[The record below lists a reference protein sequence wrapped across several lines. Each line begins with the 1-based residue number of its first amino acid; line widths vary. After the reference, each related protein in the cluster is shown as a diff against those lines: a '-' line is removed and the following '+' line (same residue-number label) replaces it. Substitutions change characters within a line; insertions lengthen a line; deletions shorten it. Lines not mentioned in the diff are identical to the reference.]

1 MLRYQRLAAFNQ
13 RLGVTQHMRFTDLVL
28 HAYLVSDR
36 LEAIGIIGNQHSRS
50 HTLGDRLNPLFERL
64 AISPAHPPNP
74 HPPPPPPPPPHPP
87 PPPPPPPSPP
97 PPPPPPTP

>member
-1 MLRYQRLAAFNQ
+1 
-13 RLGVTQHMRFTDLVL
+13 MRFTDLVL

-64 AISPAHPPNP
+64 AIFRGERINGQSQ
-74 HPPPPPPPPPHPP
+74 
-87 PPPPPPPSPP
+87 
-97 PPPPPPTP
+97 PTDWIDRNAQR